1 MVFHH
6 QLSLTFQEGK
16 AQLGEPTV
24 NQVISG
30 GRRKLHYLYPD
41 NTEMVEEFDINSNEC
56 LCKSNLKKLINTYFL
71 DNSEKMEKT

>member
-1 MVFHH
+1 MVFDHR
-6 QLSLTFQEGK
+6 LSLIFQEGNHPR
-16 AQLGEPTV
+16 GEPTV

-56 LCKSNLKKLINTYFL
+56 LCKSIFGETNKKHFFG
-71 DNSEKMEKT
+71 